1 MHWSTATTRWAD
13 MDGFGHM
20 NNARYFE
27 LIDTA
32 IDVHLQEAIGGAVDD
47 PDTIGVFA
55 EASCRFFQEIGY
67 PAPIDLGVVVDRV
80 GRSSIVYRVGLFQGD
95 DDGGRRGAGR
105 RGVRRQHRPGAT
117 GHADPRRRARG
128 RGGGSCD
135 EHPRPARRR
144 LPRAA
149 ARLAARD
156 VRSGCARCCT
166 EPTRR

>member
-1 MHWSTATTRWAD
+1 MNERAPRPSRRDFVHWSTATTRWAD

-32 IDVHLQEAIGGAVDD
+32 IDVHLQATIGDAVDD

-55 EASCRFFQEIGY
+55 EASCRFFQEIAY

-95 DDGGRRGAGR
+95 DAAAAEGR
-105 RGVRRQHRPGAT
+105 VVVVYVDNT
-117 GHADPRRRARG
+117 DPA
-128 RGGGSCD
+128 
-135 EHPRPARRR
+135 RPAMSI
-144 LPRAA
+144 PEPVRAA
-149 ARLAARD
+149 AEGILR
-156 VRSGCARCCT
+156 
-166 EPTRR
+166 